1 MLAAARTCHAFR
13 VEQSV
18 EITGYMIRLGQLL
31 KLAGAASGGADAKAL
46 IASGQVTVNGEPE
59 LRRGRQLHPG
69 DAVRVGTD
77 DLRIVAASVRV
88 KKAE

>member
-1 MLAAARTCHAFR
+1 MGSSVLGARAGRTCNAFV
-13 VEQSV
+13 VEQLI
-18 EITGYMIRLGQLL
+18 EINGDMIRLGQLL

-69 DAVRVGTD
+69 DVVRLGMD
-77 DLRIVAASVRV
+77 DLRIVAA
-88 KKAE
+88 